1 MIMPKKKAVEQSFS
15 LREVEVHEDGSAT
28 YELDAPPEKMR
39 SLIEVMV
46 RNILIKGIES
56 AQGETDRWAAERDA
70 LKVADKLVRYLDV
83 WETCDSLDY
92 DPEVKEIKEEL
103 KKLLW
108 KADHL

>member
-1 MIMPKKKAVEQSFS
+1 MTMPDNK
-15 LREVEVHEDGSAT
+15 
-28 YELDAPPEKMR
+28 DAEK
-39 SLIEVMV
+39 
-46 RNILIKGIES
+46 
-56 AQGETDRWAAERDA
+56 DA

-108 KADHL
+108 KAGHL

>member
-1 MIMPKKKAVEQSFS
+1 MPKKKAVEESFS

-28 YELDAPPEKMR
+28 YELDAPAEKMR

-92 DPEVKEIKEEL
+92 EPEVKEIKEEL
-103 KKLLW
+103 KRLLM
-108 KADHL
+108 KAGSPW